1 MGRMNRRRTSFE
13 DISSY
18 TSKQAYKK
26 NKKKKKKT
34 GVTVLLSVL
43 FTVLIVLG
51 GGLMCVSAFVLDD
64 LTTTSIAKDDESLG
78 ITEND
83 KRNEGIINIALF
95 GVDSREGTDTFVGR
109 SDAIMVISVD
119 TVHDKI
125 KLTSLLRDS
134 RVVLGDLTPNENGY
148 DKLNH
153 AYAYGGPQGAIR
165 TVNQT
170 FGLDIKNYVSVNL
183 SGMAEIIDAFGGV
196 EVDVTEEE
204 IEQIN
209 NNIGGLHYENPE
221 LFDDFENYYQGEA
234 GYVHL
239 NGIQAVAYGRI
250 RNIDSERIRAGRQQE
265 ILTALLGKLTS
276 VSPME
281 YPTILANLMPLVETS
296 LSISDIMDLA
306 EILVDGFTIEKLV
319 IPGEAIPSESGIY
332 EGGAWMWSYDLDW
345 AAAYIHSYIYEVEMD
360 YVPPVEKENSV
371 DEEESEA
378 EAESS
383 AVEEDSSVPEESAE
397 ASSEEAEST
406 DVPS

>member
-1 MGRMNRRRTSFE
+1 MGRTNRRRTSFE

-26 NKKKKKKT
+26 NKKKRKKT
-34 GVTVLLSVL
+34 GATVLLSIL
-43 FTVLIVLG
+43 FSVLILLG
-51 GGLMCVSAFVLDD
+51 GCLMGVSAFVLDD
-64 LTTTSIAKDDESLG
+64 LTTTSIAKDNESLG

-83 KRNEGIINIALF
+83 ARDEGIINIALF
-95 GVDSREGTDTFVGR
+95 GVDSREGTATFVGR

-134 RVVLGDLTPNENGY
+134 RVLLGDLTPNENGY

-165 TVNQT
+165 TINQSYD
-170 FGLDIKNYVSVNL
+170 LNIKNYVSVNL

-196 EVDVTEEE
+196 EVEVTAEE

-221 LFDDFENYYQGEA
+221 LFDDFEYYFDGEP
-234 GYVHL
+234 GIVHL

-250 RNIDSERIRAGRQQE
+250 RNIDSERVRAGRQQE
-265 ILTALLGKLTS
+265 ILTALLDKLKT

-296 LSISDIMDLA
+296 LSISDIMDMA
-306 EILVDGFTIEKLV
+306 NILVDGFTMEKLV
-319 IPGEAIPSESGIY
+319 IPGEVIESESGIY
-332 EGGAWMWSYDLDW
+332 EGGAWMWSYDLDE
-345 AAAYIHSYIYEVEMD
+345 AADYIHGFIYETETAAD
-360 YVPPVEKENSV
+360 ESESSV
-371 DEEESEA
+371 GESEA
-378 EAESS
+378 ETEFSAEEETAEESS
-383 AVEEDSSVPEESAE
+383 ADTEG
-397 ASSEEAEST
+397 
-406 DVPS
+406 